1 MGPPGVGGGSV
12 QGLTDDGAV
21 GADTTTDPTD
31 WTISYAQGGGTTST
45 LADLGRWAD
54 SMSGNR
60 FLGSELQ
67 AARLATDTVAPAE
80 PGSPQVPYQWGLGIY
95 QVGDGWFGH
104 DGEAI
109 GRQAVA
115 LHSPDTGVSVAMAAN
130 TCAAESLVFMSI
142 LDELFPN
149 QVVDDFITA
158 SLAADPR
165 RRGVLPRGVRRTPRT
180 RLGRPE
186 VVCRRLPPIG
196 SVRRSAARC
205 GPARLRRRGDRRGTA
220 RRLPASRAS

>member
-31 WTISYAQGGGTTST
+31 WTISYAQGGGMTST

-142 LDELFPN
+142 LDELFPD
-149 QVVDDFITA
+149 QVVDDFITT
-158 SLAADPR
+158 SLGGRSPATRSAPAGCEAHPAD
-165 RRGVLPRGVRRTPRT
+165 TPR
-180 RLGRPE
+180 
-186 VVCRRLPPIG
+186 
-196 SVRRSAARC
+196 
-205 GPARLRRRGDRRGTA
+205 PARGRLSPAAPDRLR
-220 RRLPASRAS
+220 PAFGGAV